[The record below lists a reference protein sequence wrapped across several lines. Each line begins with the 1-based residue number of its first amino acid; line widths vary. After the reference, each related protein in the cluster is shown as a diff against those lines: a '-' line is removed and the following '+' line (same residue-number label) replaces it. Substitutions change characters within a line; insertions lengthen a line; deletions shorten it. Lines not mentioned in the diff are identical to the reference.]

1 MEAHQ
6 PTSQSRQLVE
16 LLALAG
22 VPQTTIAKLI
32 ADGISVPTLT
42 AHYRE
47 ELDLSKPRRIAQVAG
62 MAFQM
67 ALGRPAKFDDAGR
80 LVQSEIKP
88 DKTMVMFILKTQ
100 AGWKETSVLELA
112 DPTLGAR
119 ERLASEVDRLLA
131 AIHGA
136 GGAEGEAPAG
146 LDPERPN

>member
-6 PTSQSRQLVE
+6 PTSDSRQLVE
-16 LLALAG
+16 VLALAG
-22 VPQTTIAKLI
+22 IAQSTIAKLI
-32 ADGISVPTLT
+32 GGGISVPTLA

-47 ELDLSKPRRIAQVAG
+47 ELDLAKPRRLAQVAG

-67 ALGRPAKFDDAGR
+67 ALGRPARFDAEGR
-80 LVQSEIKP
+80 LIQSEIRP

-119 ERLASEVDRLLA
+119 DRLASEVDRLIA
-131 AIHGA
+131 AIHGD
-136 GGAEGEAPAG
+136 GGPAAEAVAG